1 MKDRQID
8 VYFMLFPKPPRR
20 SVLPFFD
27 LTDSL
32 KTSIIVV
39 FLIFCFAFRVVGVSG
54 SSMVPTLQNGDW
66 LAVTSITRVLHHGD
80 IVVVTKPWER
90 NIPIIKRV
98 IALPGDTLDIDFEN
112 GIVYL
117 NGEIIDE
124 PYISEKTSL
133 EYNAKLP
140 MKIPDGYVFVM
151 GDNRNNSMDS
161 RFSVI
166 GCIDED
172 YILGVVKFRAFPFSA
187 IQIM

>member
-66 LAVTSITRVLHHGD
+66 LAVTSITRVL
-80 IVVVTKPWER
+80 
-90 NIPIIKRV
+90 
-98 IALPGDTLDIDFEN
+98 
-112 GIVYL
+112 
-117 NGEIIDE
+117 
-124 PYISEKTSL
+124 
-133 EYNAKLP
+133 
-140 MKIPDGYVFVM
+140 
-151 GDNRNNSMDS
+151 
-161 RFSVI
+161 
-166 GCIDED
+166 
-172 YILGVVKFRAFPFSA
+172 
-187 IQIM
+187 